1 MENLK
6 NINSESKNVIKHFVN
21 RESLINT
28 QI

>member
-6 NINSESKNVIKHFVN
+6 NINSESKNVIKYFVN
-21 RESLINT
+21 RESLTNT

>member
-21 RESLINT
+21 RESLTNT